1 MQEGDGRTT
10 HTCTGQ
16 QLADYLDRSI
26 GVSHYPTVLGEGERE
41 EEEGGESGSGFPSP
55 CLKVKKNCES
65 IFDQTIIMCYVLG
78 IYIYIDMCMY
88 KTC

>member
-26 GVSHYPTVLGEGERE
+26 GVSHYPTVLGEDERE

-55 CLKVKKNCES
+55 CLKVKKTVNQYLIKLLLCV
-65 IFDQTIIMCYVLG
+65 YVLQYG
-78 IYIYIDMCMY
+78 CIAMCIYKMC
-88 KTC
+88 